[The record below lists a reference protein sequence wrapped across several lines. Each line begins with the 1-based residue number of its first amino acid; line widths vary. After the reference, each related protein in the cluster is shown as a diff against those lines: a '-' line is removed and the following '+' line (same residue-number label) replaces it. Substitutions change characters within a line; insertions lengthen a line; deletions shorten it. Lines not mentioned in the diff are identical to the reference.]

1 MLAYEQKRKYRDN
14 GWEVIDVTSKSK
26 SRFSPFYPHGMI
38 PIPAMEGKTS
48 ASVEGLKLFPDKDID
63 LSKFKITNIKR
74 TGSHVIGH
82 KYGDEIIDYITARK
96 KIYILSYFY
105 ILENTSKP
113 LSHASIIRDYLQSY
127 SDKLII

>member
-1 MLAYEQKRKYRDN
+1 MK
-14 GWEVIDVTSKSK
+14 
-26 SRFSPFYPHGMI
+26 
-38 PIPAMEGKTS
+38 
-48 ASVEGLKLFPDKDID
+48 
-63 LSKFKITNIKR
+63 NIKR

-96 KIYILSYFY
+96 KIYIPSYFY
-105 ILENTSKP
+105 ILENYLQDDLNELIKHKKLILLDYDTNDNIENTSKP